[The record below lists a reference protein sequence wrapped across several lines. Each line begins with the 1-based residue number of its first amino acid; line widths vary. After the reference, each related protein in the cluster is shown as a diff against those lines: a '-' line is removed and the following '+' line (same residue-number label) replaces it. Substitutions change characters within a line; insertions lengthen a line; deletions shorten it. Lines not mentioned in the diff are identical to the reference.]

1 MTPECKP
8 SVTRTK
14 TFCREQKARKILLS
28 AYLSEARNLAQNR
41 PLRRLL
47 SSHSAAHSYS
57 GACYYWLGCHD
68 VSNITGSLAVP
79 AQYSMRSRIY
89 DTERCPSV
97 FCPCVCPS
105 TGHSSKFSCRGAA
118 GGRYRSTAARR
129 TAARCAAGGCGQ
141 CHVVSVV
148 ADQTC

>member
-28 AYLSEARNLAQNR
+28 AYLSEARNLAQNG
-41 PLRRLL
+41 PLWRLVSL
-47 SSHSAAHSYS
+47 HSATHSYS
-57 GACYYWLGCHD
+57 VLGATPFQTL
-68 VSNITGSLAVP
+68 LAVWQCP
-79 AQYSMRSRIY
+79 HSTVCGAGSMTRNDVR
-89 DTERCPSV
+89 
-97 FCPCVCPS
+97 PS
-105 TGHSSKFSCRGAA
+105 TVRVPAPA
-118 GGRYRSTAARR
+118 RATAANSVAVARPAGDIDR
-129 TAARCAAGGCGQ
+129 LLHGAQHAARCATGECGQ